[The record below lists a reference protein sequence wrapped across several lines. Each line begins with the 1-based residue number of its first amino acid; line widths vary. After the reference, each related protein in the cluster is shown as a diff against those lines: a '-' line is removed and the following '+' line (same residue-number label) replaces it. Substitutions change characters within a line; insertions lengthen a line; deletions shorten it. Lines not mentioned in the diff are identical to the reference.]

1 VLDACWATFDATA
14 KKHARARLS
23 TGPRGGGQS
32 LAKIVSHVL
41 EAEAPYLGRLG
52 GRYKGGSGRPD
63 AEMKSMRK
71 AIRAMLESR
80 VEGDEPEVGRRTV
93 ALWTPRYAI
102 RRSAWHALD
111 HAWEIEDRAG

>member
-1 VLDACWATFDATA
+1 MLGYLRR
-14 KKHARARLS
+14 HREEARASQAQHRAAR
-23 TGPRGGGQS
+23 RGAEPG
-32 LAKIVSHVL
+32 KIVSHVL

-52 GRYKGGSGRPD
+52 GRYKVGSGRPD
-63 AEMKSMRK
+63 AEMKAMRK
-71 AIRAMLESR
+71 AFRAMLEFR
-80 VEGDEPEVGRRTV
+80 VEGDEPEMGRRTA